1 MTRVRFRQHSGLAI
15 AGLVGLFGAL
25 PVAAAGW
32 YLVPILLVPLAV
44 AAWALR
50 SGTDIDS
57 DGVTVRALLGKRH
70 LPWARIIALLPEK
83 RQVSAVL
90 DGGTSLRLPGVTPAN
105 LPTLLAAAGLEAAG
119 SAAAGEAAGQKA
131 AQ

>member
-15 AGLVGLFGAL
+15 AGLVCFFGAL
-25 PVAAAGW
+25 PVASAGW

-50 SGTDIDS
+50 SGTDIDQ

-70 LPWARIIALLPEK
+70 LPWARIIALVPEK
-83 RQVSAVL
+83 HQVSAVL

-105 LPTLLAAAGLEAAG
+105 LPTLLEAAG
-119 SAAAGEAAGQKA
+119 AAAGEAAGQKS